1 MGRGLFTKH
10 ELAALEDGAD
20 PMLGSLPDLRGKK
33 RGQGQVS
40 TPPATWVVVMTTS
53 NEQQSQTHAR
63 GILHVDSRADK

>member
-1 MGRGLFTKH
+1 
-10 ELAALEDGAD
+10 
-20 PMLGSLPDLRGKK
+20 MLGSLPDLRGKK